1 MRTLAM
7 LATLLVG
14 LGYVVTTP
22 AYAAPKLKVAQDLQ
36 CPSPCVSAAEVEAD
50 VATQAELDA
59 LQAALNT
66 PPRA

>member
-1 MRTLAM
+1 M

-22 AYAAPKLKVAQDLQ
+22 AYAAPKLKVAQDLR